1 MTHDNLASS
10 SEADSHYQL
19 SELSGPMV
27 MLIVNCKVFELGT
40 AIFQTYISNPIADQV
55 ILEIRYR
62 TGGSQE
68 HSS

>member
-19 SELSGPMV
+19 SELSRPMV
-27 MLIVNCKVFELGT
+27 MLIVNCKVFELST

-62 TGGSQE
+62 PGGSQE